1 MLDEKGFD
9 NWAGDYD
16 ESVKRSR
23 DRGRYPFAAYGEV
36 LETVYRR
43 VKGGKKILDLG
54 FGTATLTKRLYDRG
68 AELTGL
74 DFSEEMIK
82 IAREKMPGARLIH
95 HDFSKG
101 LPAALAGERFDYIIC
116 TYAIHHLTQ
125 AQKIGFLRELKNN
138 LAGKGEI
145 VLGDVMFETRAELEA
160 CRFQAG
166 EDWDASEIYP
176 VVQELSREIEGLQF
190 IKISPCSGVC
200 VIKKQLQDGSDQGI
214 DRA

>member
-16 ESVKRSR
+16 ESVKRSQSR
-23 DRGRYPFAAYGEV
+23 CSYPFAGYGEV
-36 LETVYRR
+36 LEMVYRR
-43 VKGGKKILDLG
+43 VKEGRGKKILDLG
-54 FGTATLTKRLYDRG
+54 FGTAALTKRLYDNG
-68 AELTGL
+68 AALTGL

-82 IAREKMPGARLIH
+82 IAREKMPGARLIR

-125 AQKIGFLRELKNN
+125 AQKIHFLKDLKNN

-145 VLGDVMFETRAELEA
+145 ILGDVMFETREELEA

-166 EDWDASEIYP
+166 GDWDESEVYP
-176 VVQELSREIEGLQF
+176 VIQELSQEIEGLRF

-200 VIKKQLQDGSDQGI
+200 IIKK
-214 DRA
+214 